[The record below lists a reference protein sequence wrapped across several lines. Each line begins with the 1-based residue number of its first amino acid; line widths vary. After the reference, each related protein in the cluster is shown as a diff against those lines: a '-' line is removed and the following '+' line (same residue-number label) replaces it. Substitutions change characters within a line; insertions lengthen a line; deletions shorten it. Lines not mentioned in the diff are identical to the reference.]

1 MIDCCHPFWIPLL
14 SNEVGCQTFSIIS
27 QRFFYTIG
35 NTTAYSVLPACW
47 RGLNGL
53 TVNDQ
58 VLRVIHTHINVYT
71 DNLALIKKINSRKDN
86 VEQYTIFNKEVKRL
100 QKELDRLA
108 TDRQRLYEDYVT
120 KIIDSEQYV
129 KFKKEYEEREKYYKA
144 EYAEMFE
151 ARARYDTKYK
161 TNKEW
166 DDLINSF
173 RDKRLLTKKMVDA
186 FVKKVS
192 IDEDGN
198 AEVELVYD
206 DMLADLVKFA
216 REREKE
222 NEKN

>member
-1 MIDCCHPFWIPLL
+1 
-14 SNEVGCQTFSIIS
+14 
-27 QRFFYTIG
+27 
-35 NTTAYSVLPACW
+35 
-47 RGLNGL
+47 
-53 TVNDQ
+53 
-58 VLRVIHTHINVYT
+58 
-71 DNLALIKKINSRKDN
+71 
-86 VEQYTIFNKEVKRL
+86 
-100 QKELDRLA
+100 
-108 TDRQRLYEDYVT
+108 
-120 KIIDSEQYV
+120 
-129 KFKKEYEEREKYYKA
+129 
-144 EYAEMFE
+144 MFE